1 MDNNGTNVNYTYL
14 LECADGTFCCGWT
27 NNPEKRLAAHNSGTA
42 AKYTRTRLPVKLVYY
57 EAFPTRQE
65 AMRREFH
72 IKRLKRQEKIRL
84 MKENRSL
91 FPSDVDREKSGCHAE
106 NKTGSGEAEVCSEKS
121 KCAECC
127 ATRSKQRAP
136 IKSSAAI

>member
-1 MDNNGTNVNYTYL
+1 MDNNGTNGNYTYL

-91 FPSDVDREKSGCHAE
+91 FPGRRYAQKKASAQNAAQRVQNSG
-106 NKTGSGEAEVCSEKS
+106 
-121 KCAECC
+121 
-127 ATRSKQRAP
+127 RR
-136 IKSSAAI
+136 